1 MQDAFV
7 QGHPSLGASVAPVG
21 RGHKP

>member
-7 QGHPSLGASVAPVG
+7 QGHPSLGASVVPVG